1 MLELKREN
9 DMKRK
14 AILES
19 LNSEIQAS
27 VRKLNLEGDK
37 LSAEEKSALES
48 KITEDKA
55 KLNELLSQ

>member
-19 LNSEIQAS
+19 LNTEIQVT
-27 VRKLNLEGDK
+27 VRKLNIEGDK
-37 LSAEEKSALES
+37 LSEEEKSSLE
-48 KITEDKA
+48 KKLTEDKA
-55 KLNELLSQ
+55 KLNELLS